1 MLNVTR
7 SLWLGF
13 DFDRWG
19 LRCGG
24 SLANSSSRRCMLGVM
39 LYTSD
44 CNASS
49 LDDDVFLGPNQD
61 LTSVVTRSL
70 M

>member
-13 DFDRWG
+13 DFERWG

-39 LYTSD
+39 L
-44 CNASS
+44 
-49 LDDDVFLGPNQD
+49 
-61 LTSVVTRSL
+61 
-70 M
+70 